1 MIQGVNV
8 WWENIGA
15 MNFFDLAQ
23 NLFYQLIVFIDKDI
37 KREKQSCKVAQ
48 EMKSFLQNW
57 RYRATQINGTH
68 IEQPNFNF
76 ICFEELNFIQW
87 SQFSLEIVG

>member
-1 MIQGVNV
+1 MNV

-15 MNFFDLAQ
+15 TNFFYLVQ
-23 NLFYQLIVFIDKDI
+23 KFFYQLIGFIDKDI
-37 KREKQSCKVAQ
+37 RREKQSCKVAQ
-48 EMKSFLQNW
+48 EMKSFIQSW
-57 RYRATQINGTH
+57 RYQATQNNGTH

-87 SQFSLEIVG
+87 SKFSFEIVG